1 MHRFS
6 CIWTFWK
13 PFDPIEHLRGITF
26 FRLNFDTF
34 LWTRPYICKI
44 SSTIGCPR
52 FCQKLKIQKV
62 TPLRF
67 WIGSNGFQKVQKLEN
82 LCMLEGA
89 LTHIYVYEANSLKRI
104 IRRRCFYLKIRLPL
118 LQMTSTQK
126 IIFKGS
132 SNLQKN
138 FGSKF
143 WHQGPMIS
151 NNLYMAIFKLL

>member
-1 MHRFS
+1 MPSKIILYIKVGHVWRK
-6 CIWTFWK
+6 K
-13 PFDPIEHLRGITF
+13 P
-26 FRLNFDTF
+26 RLAYFVDVCP
-34 LWTRPYICKI
+34 L
-44 SSTIGCPR
+44 GCPR

-151 NNLYMAIFKLL
+151 NNLNMAI

>member
-1 MHRFS
+1 MALDIERYVITLIAIWLVYAFNACAVTIADIYRNSHRV
-6 CIWTFWK
+6 
-13 PFDPIEHLRGITF
+13 
-26 FRLNFDTF
+26 
-34 LWTRPYICKI
+34 
-44 SSTIGCPR
+44 ST

-132 SNLQKN
+132 SNLQKK

-143 WHQGPMIS
+143 WHQGPMIY
-151 NNLYMAIFKLL
+151 NNLNMAI